1 MPVIRTIPIKPTT
14 RHSYVVDANFLAA
27 RYIPPAKVTDVKE
40 QQRITRALDY
50 WAHIDIQLLSGKAI
64 VYVPDVCIAEAFKTL
79 ASKYYRD
86 HYFKWPAEYKAARD
100 ALTRDIRI
108 SPRTLKAMRRTVK
121 FHDISTSRDIIIAM
135 DRFYEVF
142 IKHKLSVSIP
152 DLIILA
158 TAKYLIDFYKVPS
171 ETLYIITMDNQLWKG
186 TKKFPDIPSAFNP
199 NAPSELASK
208 VFH

>member
-1 MPVIRTIPIKPTT
+1 MPAARTIPIKPAL
-14 RHSYVVDANFLAA
+14 RNSYVIDANFLAA
-27 RYIPPAKVTDVKE
+27 RYIPPVKVTDPKE
-40 QQRITRALDY
+40 QQRITRAQDY
-50 WAHIDIQLLSGKAI
+50 WVHMDAQLLAGKAI

-79 ASKYYRD
+79 ARKYYHD

-100 ALTRDIRI
+100 SLTRDIRI
-108 SPRTLKAMRRTVK
+108 SPRTLKAMKRTVR

-142 IKHKLSVSIP
+142 IKHNLSVSVP

-158 TAKYLIDFYKVPS
+158 TAKFLIDFYNIPS
-171 ETLYIITMDNQLWKG
+171 ESLYIVTMDNQLWKG

-199 NAPSELASK
+199 NAPGELAAK